1 MVPAMQLEGAFDHIY
16 SIELSVQ
23 LHKLLAYRFPRSDKI
38 HLIQGDSGTV
48 LKDVLK
54 NIDVPVLA

>member
-1 MVPAMQLEGAFDHIY
+1 MQLEGAFDHIY